1 MEQSSKSIIESL
13 LYVVGNDGITIA
25 DIKRVLNLSSDDI
38 KSILREIKRDCDTS
52 PHRGVTIE
60 CYDGNYKLLT
70 KPENIEKISLI
81 FNVKNRNPLTSSLL
95 ETLAI
100 IAYNSPCPGNK
111 IEQIRGHN
119 AASAID
125 KLIKLN
131 LIKNIGRADTP
142 GRPYLYE
149 VTNKFF
155 DIFGIKSLKDL
166 PNIDKEWS
174 SLEDQDL
181 SEDFFKK
188 SEDKSK

>member
-25 DIKRVLNLSSDDI
+25 DIKKVLDLPSDDI
-38 KSILREIKRDCDTS
+38 RAILKEIKKDCDSS

-60 CYDGNYKLLT
+60 CFDGVYKLLT
-70 KPENIEKISLI
+70 KPENNQKISLI
-81 FNVKNRNPLTSSLL
+81 FNIKNKNPLTSSLL

-100 IAYNSPCPGNK
+100 IAYNSPCPGSK

-119 AASAID
+119 AAVSID
-125 KLIKLN
+125 KLLKLE
-131 LIKNIGRADTP
+131 LIKNVGRAKTP

-149 VTNKFF
+149 VTPKFF
-155 DIFGIKSLKDL
+155 DMFGIKSLSDL
-166 PNIDKEWS
+166 PELDHSWAEF
-174 SLEDQDL
+174 DQQEA

-188 SEDKSK
+188 PEDK